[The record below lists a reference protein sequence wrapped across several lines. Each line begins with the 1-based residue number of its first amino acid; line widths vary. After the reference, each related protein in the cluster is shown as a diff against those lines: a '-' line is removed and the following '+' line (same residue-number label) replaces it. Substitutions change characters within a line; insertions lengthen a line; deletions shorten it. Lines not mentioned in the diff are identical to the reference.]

1 MHEGQALQHKLQ
13 AAEPQQHAILAAQV
27 AAEQTPRTAPILR
40 RNVLSIPYFLGDK
53 TIGLGRYD
61 GSNNRLSRK
70 LLSLASEIAVSS
82 ILSSI

>member
-1 MHEGQALQHKLQ
+1 M
-13 AAEPQQHAILAAQV
+13 
-27 AAEQTPRTAPILR
+27 
-40 RNVLSIPYFLGDK
+40 
-53 TIGLGRYD
+53 GLGRYD